1 VVVPPQLAA
10 AVELAEESQSK
21 EEEGE
26 ASQQPENEVELRAE
40 IFMGQSVIHG
50 LGG

>member
-21 EEEGE
+21 ENERE
-26 ASQQPENEVELRAE
+26 ACQEPENEVELRAK
-40 IFMGQSVIHG
+40 IFMGQSIIRR